1 MPLNTYDCD
10 YGNKAGSA
18 GGNRALI
25 AGGGDDHPDGQ
36 IGALHTAYAASTGIW
51 YVGACLKTTYDCD
64 WQTDLLRDQWKVVAV
79 GGTNRTQAVEINGS
93 FRLGGWHPGTTEWY
107 GGACLSY

>member
-1 MPLNTYDCD
+1 MVEL
-10 YGNKAGSA
+10 GNLGAKGC
-18 GGNRALI
+18 RMECFALTI
-25 AGGGDDHPDGQ
+25 LLVF
-36 IGALHTAYAASTGIW
+36 IN
-51 YVGACLKTTYDCD
+51 TYDCD
-64 WQTDLLRDQWKVVAV
+64 WQADLLRDQWKVVAV